1 MKKRSTTDYRLSHKT
16 TEVFKKSA
24 SKFSLAMIMQYASS
38 TKTIKLDSTNIQLF
52 LN

>member
-1 MKKRSTTDYRLSHKT
+1 MKKRSTTDYRSSKT

-24 SKFSLAMIMQYASS
+24 SKFSLAMIMQYANS
-38 TKTIKLDSTNIQLF
+38 TKTIQLDSKNVQLF